1 MISTIPQQN
10 SDTCRSNGKNRTR
23 TVYRLCG
30 LTAGLGIWQ
39 LTAMLIA
46 QPLIVPKL
54 EAIAAAVGNIFTGE
68 DFFVTVAAT
77 LLRIAATIA
86 IDTVIAFLLGIAAGV
101 SERIEAALSP
111 FETAMRAVPTMGVLL
126 LSLIWFNS
134 EITPIFVASLIAL
147 PLLYR
152 GVVNGVKNI
161 DISLI
166 QMSTGFRVS
175 FIRKLTQLYIPSIRP
190 FTLTAYSATLG
201 LLVKVMVTAEVLS
214 QPRRGIGT
222 EFQIARA
229 QLDTATIFGWGIIVI
244 IFAALMEQAA
254 QHILSYNKVRKTTHA
269 TDTAKHTDET
279 EEGATLSALISQPIP
294 HTDEGYLITDTDTT
308 FRDEP
313 VNAGEYSDTDIYAV
327 SDKQAAEIHIDRIS
341 FNFESVPV
349 FQSFSLE
356 VKPARINY
364 ILGRSGRGKTTL
376 LFLIAGFLNPQR
388 GTIRISP
395 PDAKIGFAYQ
405 DLRLIPH
412 LTAEENI
419 RYVLP
424 PDYGTKKTKHIARR
438 YLQMFGLQGFEH
450 FKPAELSGGMQRRV
464 SLARALAYPSEIL
477 LLDEAFDSLDPET
490 KKAAAKVFSRI
501 VQQQRRTVLCVT
513 HDPIFTQLIE
523 GVTLDVPSSP

>member
-1 MISTIPQQN
+1 MISTTPQQN
-10 SDTCRSNGKNRTR
+10 SDTGRGNGKNRTR
-23 TVYRLCG
+23 AVYRLCG
-30 LTAGLGIWQ
+30 LAAGLGLWQ

-46 QPLIVPKL
+46 QPLIVPRL
-54 EAIAAAVGNIFTGE
+54 EAIAAATADILTKE
-68 DFFVTVAAT
+68 DFFLTVAAT

-101 SERIEAALSP
+101 SARIEAALSP

-161 DISLI
+161 DIRLI
-166 QMSTGFRVS
+166 QMSTGFQVS
-175 FIRKLTQLYIPSIRP
+175 FVRKLKQLYIPSIRP

-244 IFAALMEQAA
+244 VFAALMEQAA
-254 QHILSYNKVRKTTHA
+254 KRILSYNKARKAMQTA
-269 TDTAKHTDET
+269 DIAFSDTPVDT
-279 EEGATLSALISQPIP
+279 E
-294 HTDEGYLITDTDTT
+294 
-308 FRDEP
+308 
-313 VNAGEYSDTDIYAV
+313 EYSDTDVYA
-327 SDKQAAEIHIDRIS
+327 DIGKQAAEIHIDRIS
-341 FNFESVPV
+341 FNFESVPL

-376 LFLIAGFLNPQR
+376 LFLIAGFLHPQR
-388 GTIRISP
+388 GTIRILPSN
-395 PDAKIGFAYQ
+395 AKIGFAYQ

-412 LTAEENI
+412 LTAEQNI
-419 RYVLP
+419 RYILP
-424 PDYGTKKTKHIARR
+424 PDYGTEKAKRIARQ

-450 FKPAELSGGMQRRV
+450 FLPAELSGGMQRRV

-490 KKAAAKVFSRI
+490 KKAAARVFSRI
-501 VQQQRRTVLCVT
+501 VRQQRRTVLCVT
-513 HDPIFTQLIE
+513 HDPAFTQLIE
-523 GVTLDVPSSP
+523 GITLDVPNGH

>member
-1 MISTIPQQN
+1 MISITPQQN
-10 SDTCRSNGKNRTR
+10 SDTGSGNGKDRTR
-23 TVYRLCG
+23 AVYRLCG
-30 LTAGLGIWQ
+30 LVAGLGLWQ
-39 LTAMLIA
+39 LTAVLIA
-46 QPLIVPKL
+46 QPLIVPRL
-54 EAIAAAVGNIFTGE
+54 EAIAAATVDILTGE
-68 DFFVTVAAT
+68 DFFLTVAAT

-86 IDTVIAFLLGIAAGV
+86 IDTVIAFLLGIAAVV
-101 SERIEAALSP
+101 SARIEAALSP
-111 FETAMRAVPTMGVLL
+111 FETAMRAVPTMGILL

-161 DISLI
+161 DIRLI
-166 QMSTGFRVS
+166 QMSTGFQVS
-175 FIRKLTQLYIPSIRP
+175 FVRKLKQLYIPSIRP

-244 IFAALMEQAA
+244 VFAALMEQAA
-254 QHILSYNKVRKTTHA
+254 KRILSYNKARKAMQTA
-269 TDTAKHTDET
+269 DADTALPDTPVNTGENF
-279 EEGATLSALISQPIP
+279 
-294 HTDEGYLITDTDTT
+294 DTD
-308 FRDEP
+308 
-313 VNAGEYSDTDIYAV
+313 VYADIG
-327 SDKQAAEIHIDRIS
+327 KQAAEIHIDRIS

-364 ILGRSGRGKTTL
+364 ILGSSGRGKTTL
-376 LFLIAGFLNPQR
+376 LFLIAGFLHPQH
-388 GTIRISP
+388 GTIRILP
-395 PDAKIGFAYQ
+395 PNAKIGFAYQ

-412 LTAEENI
+412 LTAEQNI
-419 RYVLP
+419 RYILP
-424 PDYGTKKTKHIARR
+424 PDYETEKAKRIARQ

-450 FKPAELSGGMQRRV
+450 FLPAELSGGMQRRV

-490 KKAAAKVFSRI
+490 KKAAARVFSRI
-501 VQQQRRTVLCVT
+501 VRQQRRTVLCVT
-513 HDPIFTQLIE
+513 HDPVFTQLIE
-523 GVTLDVPSSP
+523 GITLDVPNGH

>member
-1 MISTIPQQN
+1 MISTTPQQN
-10 SDTCRSNGKNRTR
+10 SDTGRGNGKNRTR

-30 LTAGLGIWQ
+30 LAAGLGLWQ

-46 QPLIVPKL
+46 QPLIVPRL
-54 EAIAAAVGNIFTGE
+54 EAIAVATVDILTGE
-68 DFFVTVAAT
+68 DFFLTVAAT

-101 SERIEAALSP
+101 SKRIEAALSP

-161 DISLI
+161 DIRLI
-166 QMSTGFRVS
+166 QMSTGFKVS
-175 FIRKLTQLYIPSIRP
+175 FVRKLTQLYIPSIRP

-244 IFAALMEQAA
+244 VFAALMEQAA
-254 QHILSYNKVRKTTHA
+254 KRILSYNKARKAMQTADIAFSDTHV
-269 TDTAKHTDET
+269 DTE
-279 EEGATLSALISQPIP
+279 
-294 HTDEGYLITDTDTT
+294 
-308 FRDEP
+308 
-313 VNAGEYSDTDIYAV
+313 EYSDTDVYA
-327 SDKQAAEIHIDRIS
+327 DIGKQAAEIHIDRIS

-376 LFLIAGFLNPQR
+376 LFLIAGFLHPQR

-412 LTAEENI
+412 LTAEQNI
-419 RYVLP
+419 RYILP
-424 PDYGTKKTKHIARR
+424 PDYGTEKAKRIARQ

-450 FKPAELSGGMQRRV
+450 FLPAELSGGMQRRV

-501 VQQQRRTVLCVT
+501 VRQQRRTVLCVT
-513 HDPIFTQLIE
+513 HDPVFTQLIE
-523 GVTLDVPSSP
+523 GITLDVPNGH

>member
-1 MISTIPQQN
+1 MISTTLQQN
-10 SDTCRSNGKNRTR
+10 SDTGCGNGKNRTQ

-30 LTAGLGIWQ
+30 LAAGLGLWQ
-39 LTAMLIA
+39 LTAVLIA
-46 QPLIVPKL
+46 QPLIVPRL
-54 EAIAAAVGNIFTGE
+54 EAIAAAVVNILTGE
-68 DFFVTVAAT
+68 DFFLTVAAT

-101 SERIEAALSP
+101 SKRIEAALSP

-161 DISLI
+161 DIRLI
-166 QMSTGFRVS
+166 QMSTGFKVS
-175 FIRKLTQLYIPSIRP
+175 FVRKLTQLYIPSIRP

-229 QLDTATIFGWGIIVI
+229 QLDTATIFGWGILVI

-254 QHILSYNKVRKTTHA
+254 KRILSYNKVRKAMQTA
-269 TDTAKHTDET
+269 DIALSDTSVDT
-279 EEGATLSALISQPIP
+279 E
-294 HTDEGYLITDTDTT
+294 
-308 FRDEP
+308 
-313 VNAGEYSDTDIYAV
+313 EYSDTDVYAG
-327 SDKQAAEIHIDRIS
+327 SGKQAAEIHIDRIS
-341 FNFESVPV
+341 FSFESVPV

-376 LFLIAGFLNPQR
+376 LFLIAGFLHPQR

-412 LTAEENI
+412 LTAEQNI

-424 PDYGTKKTKHIARR
+424 PDYGTEKAKHIARQ

-450 FKPAELSGGMQRRV
+450 FLPAELSGGMQRRV

-490 KKAAAKVFSRI
+490 KKAAARVFSRI
-501 VQQQRRTVLCVT
+501 VRQQRRTVLCVT
-513 HDPIFTQLIE
+513 HDPIFTHLIE
-523 GVTLDVPSSP
+523 GVTLEIPSSP